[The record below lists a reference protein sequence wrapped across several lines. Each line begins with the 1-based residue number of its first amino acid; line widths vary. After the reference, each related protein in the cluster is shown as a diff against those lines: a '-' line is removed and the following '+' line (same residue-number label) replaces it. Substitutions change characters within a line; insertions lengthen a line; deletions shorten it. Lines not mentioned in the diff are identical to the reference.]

1 MCVTVTTYS
10 EHPCGA
16 VIFSGRSNVGTFF
29 LSFERRPILS
39 GLKSICRLIVAE
51 LPAREVIVTLD
62 NILMRLALRHA
73 NNRMYEIVRGDL

>member
-16 VIFSGRSNVGTFF
+16 VIFSGRSHVSTLFSLKDG
-29 LSFERRPILS
+29 LSYILKPIR
-39 GLKSICRLIVAE
+39 RLIVVE

-62 NILMRLALRHA
+62 STLTGLALQHA
-73 NNRMYEIVRGDL
+73 SNRKHEIIDGGGF